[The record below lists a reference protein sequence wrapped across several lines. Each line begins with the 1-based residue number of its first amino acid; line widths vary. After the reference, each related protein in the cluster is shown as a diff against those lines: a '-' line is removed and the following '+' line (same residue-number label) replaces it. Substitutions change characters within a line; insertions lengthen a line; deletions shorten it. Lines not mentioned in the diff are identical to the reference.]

1 MKYRE
6 ELPIDC
12 PPHDAEEVAVDMA
25 VFRLVRDN
33 PPTDEDFRSQR
44 AEFPN
49 RGFPVDE
56 CTTRGLSV
64 FSQEKEA
71 KEKILK
77 IHRLR
82 NHLICHVKLKSG
94 AGKIRK
100 SSGSSHITWW
110 PFANF
115 DILACCNIKKP

>member
-6 ELPIDC
+6 PLPADC
-12 PPHDAEEVAVDMA
+12 PPDDAEDITADMT
-25 VFRLVRDN
+25 VFRLVRGN
-33 PPTDEDFRSQR
+33 PPTDDDFRSQR
-44 AEFPN
+44 VESPN
-49 RGFPVDE
+49 RKFPVDE

-64 FSQEKEA
+64 FSLEKDA
-71 KEKILK
+71 KEKTLK

-82 NHLICHVKLKSG
+82 DHLIYHVKLTTG